1 MTNDLRP
8 TLLQR
13 YQGSLLGLACGDAV
27 GTSVEFSPRGSFK
40 PVTDMCGGGP
50 FSLRAG
56 QWTDDTSMA
65 LCLAESLLTKQGFDA
80 HDQMTRYVNWWRW
93 GYLSAT
99 GECFDIGMTVCS
111 ALQKFLTTG
120 EALAGS
126 TDPKSAGN
134 GSLMRLVPIVLYY
147 YPDLQKIQHFS
158 ALSSRTTHG
167 APEAI
172 QASILF
178 ASLLASALAGESKAH
193 LSCSSVVLSEAK
205 LQAIANGNYLKKS
218 EDQICGSGYAVDS
231 LEAAL
236 WCFQHTDSFAQA
248 VLCAANLG
256 EDADTTAAIVGQIA
270 GAHYGVQAIPQ
281 TWLAR
286 LHLRPEIEATAT
298 ALFKAAGH
306 SFNTENNDVP

>member
-1 MTNDLRP
+1 MSANLAP

-27 GTSVEFSPRGSFK
+27 GTSVEFSPRGSFT
-40 PVTDMCGGGP
+40 PLTDMRGGGP
-50 FSLRAG
+50 FGLQAG

-65 LCLAESLLTKQGFDA
+65 LCLAESLITKQGFDA

-111 ALQKFLTTG
+111 ALQKFLVTG
-120 EALAGS
+120 DALAGA

-147 YPDLQKIQHFS
+147 YPDLEKIQHFS

-172 QASILF
+172 QACMLF
-178 ASLLASALAGESKAH
+178 ASLLASALAGESKTA
-193 LSCSSVVLSEAK
+193 LIRSPVELSETK
-205 LQAIANGNYLKKS
+205 LQAIADGNYLAKS
-218 EDQICGSGYAVDS
+218 VDQIRGNGYAVDS

-236 WCFQHTDSFAQA
+236 WCFQHTESFAQA
-248 VLCAANLG
+248 VLTAANLG

-270 GAHYGVQAIPQ
+270 GAHYGVQAIPA
-281 TWLAR
+281 TWLTQ
-286 LHLRPEIEATAT
+286 LHMRQEIQTMASS
-298 ALFKAAGH
+298 LFQAASH
-306 SFNTENNDVP
+306 TTSITE